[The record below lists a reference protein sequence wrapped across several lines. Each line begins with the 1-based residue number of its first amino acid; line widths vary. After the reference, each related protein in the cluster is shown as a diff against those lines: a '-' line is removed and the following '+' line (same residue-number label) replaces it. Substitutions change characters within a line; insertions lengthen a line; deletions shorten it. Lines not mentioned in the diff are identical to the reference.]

1 MSLCTADPDPT
12 ARLPAPPYTPA
23 PPYHPPTLLHGQSPN
38 PAAYGHG
45 IAPAYPPPRQHPSA
59 DYGSPPSCAH
69 QAEQSELKA
78 FCLEDEVRLRIQKLN
93 NEHSGHSQ
101 TLSFHF
107 IYYLNI
113 F

>member
-1 MSLCTADPDPT
+1 MQSFYSNQILIALFIQVLAVLFINLASLCTADPDPT

-78 FCLEDEVRLRIQKLN
+78 FCLEDEVRCT
-93 NEHSGHSQ
+93 S
-101 TLSFHF
+101 
-107 IYYLNI
+107 
-113 F
+113 